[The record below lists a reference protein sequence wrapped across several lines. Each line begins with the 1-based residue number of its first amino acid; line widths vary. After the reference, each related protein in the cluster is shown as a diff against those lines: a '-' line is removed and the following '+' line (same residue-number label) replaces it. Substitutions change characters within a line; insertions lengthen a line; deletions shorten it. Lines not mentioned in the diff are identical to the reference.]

1 MNTNPNIQKTKFFQF
16 LRQRA
21 CEKQKLKK
29 FCFLDIWRRYQK
41 RPRVKV
47 FSRFWCIYCLI
58 LPFLDKF
65 QVFLD
70 ILYIYYVIFKFFK
83 NFGGFSTNFRGFFTF
98 LIIFFHYFDRFLHK
112 WMFQTFYIYFPD
124 FLVISE
130 GFLTD
135 LKFLKIFFYF
145 SYLSINIHLS
155 I

>member
-98 LIIFFHYFDRFLHK
+98 LIIFFFTILID
-112 WMFQTFYIYFPD
+112 FYINGCFRHFTYISQI
-124 FLVISE
+124 FLS
-130 GFLTD
+130 
-135 LKFLKIFFYF
+135 FLKDF
-145 SYLSINIHLS
+145 
-155 I
+155 